1 MSDTTKNQNVGS
13 SATQKMKVLL
23 KFDAVTWESTGVR
36 AIFKDNSVWDGNESS
51 FDWDDEKGY
60 PALVSPNGGRKT
72 HKHRDANDGRPTC
85 TLSGQGG
92 RISYYFRGD
101 AAPPQAR
108 KAMSQFLK
116 LDRVIESDEVF
127 GLYNRDKMLEAVE
140 VLDRYWFPGIKAKR
154 TWQEW
159 FSCGFYSNPDFESK
173 VEEKTPAKAEKKE
186 EIPF

>member
-1 MSDTTKNQNVGS
+1 MSETTKNQNVGS
-13 SATQKMKVLL
+13 SAAQKMKVLL

-51 FDWDDEKGY
+51 FDWDDAKGY
-60 PALVSPNGGRKT
+60 PALVSPNGGRKV
-72 HKHRDANDGRPTC
+72 HKHREANDGRPTC
-85 TLSGQGG
+85 TLDGVGG
-92 RISYYFRGD
+92 SIRYWFRGD

-108 KAMSQFLK
+108 KVVSQILK

-127 GLYNRDKMLEAVE
+127 PMFKRDDMIE
-140 VLDRYWFPGIKAKR
+140 VITILDRYWYPGLMEKR

-159 FSCGFYSNPDFESK
+159 FRCGFFSNPEFK